1 MRSFNIE
8 SSLRNWAKEITNLY
22 EWLVIRFDYNDIRNR
37 YLVSYHYEKEIEE
50 THPFYVEA
58 ISFEDKMN
66 ELYHENAP
74 LFCDEESLFR
84 LSQSA
89 EEIRKPS
96 YSEWF
101 KVDFSQIVNFEEQFS
116 AIIISNTFNN
126 EYALA
131 A

>member
-8 SSLRNWAKEITNLY
+8 SSLRNWAKEMTNLY
-22 EWLVIRFDYNDIRNR
+22 EWLVVRFDYSDIRNR
-37 YLVSYHYEKEIEE
+37 YLVSFHYEKEIEE
-50 THPFYVEA
+50 NNPFYGDA

-66 ELYHENAP
+66 ELYNENAP
-74 LFCDEESLFR
+74 LFCDEESLFH
-84 LSQSA
+84 LSQSS

-101 KVDFSQIVNFEEQFS
+101 RADFSQTANFKEQFS
-116 AIIISNTFNN
+116 EIKISNTINN

>member
-1 MRSFNIE
+1 M
-8 SSLRNWAKEITNLY
+8 
-22 EWLVIRFDYNDIRNR
+22 
-37 YLVSYHYEKEIEE
+37 
-50 THPFYVEA
+50 EA

-66 ELYHENAP
+66 EQYYENAP
-74 LFCDEESLFR
+74 LFCDEESLFQ

-101 KVDFSQIVNFEEQFS
+101 NADFSQIVNFEEQFS
-116 AIIISNTFNN
+116 EIKNSNTFNN